1 MARRFFCIAG
11 VVVLYFSFA
20 WSWGGPTHIFINKEA
35 VKHLPPSF
43 PFFANNISWIS
54 QHAVDADNRK
64 SNDPTE
70 APKHFIDIED
80 YPEFATHTLSHNYD
94 TLVAKHGLSFVTN
107 AGVVPWSIIWSFDS
121 LTNCL
126 RRGDSARALQFA
138 ADLGHYVGDAHQPLH
153 ATANYDGPNGTHDG
167 VHARYESTM
176 LATYN
181 YLSYVTVVAKS
192 VHFVPV
198 PVDTNFAF
206 VMHGNGLADSI
217 FDADAYAMSI
227 DAKYGSAYYAAL
239 WAKTGAMT
247 QNQIQDATVDLA
259 NLWYTAAVN
268 AGLVADSSSLI
279 SLGASRTMIAF
290 GKVTLGCFKDT
301 TVTIT
306 NNGADV
312 LYITSIASSGNP
324 FSVRTTSASLA
335 PGQSLVDTLR
345 YTPAVLGP
353 ASGEIVLTSN
363 AASSPDTI
371 KVGGSG
377 VGQAVLH
384 LLAHSVSFG
393 NVKIGQSRDTTVI
406 ITNNG
411 NDTLKITGVTAGS
424 PNFSAKPS
432 GHSLP
437 PGQSFSDT
445 LTFSPSSIG
454 PVHASILIVSNSDT
468 SPDTVMVDGSG
479 QSLAGVEISQTGVP
493 DQFGLSQNYPNPFN
507 PSTMIRYALPNRST
521 VRIKVF
527 NVLGQ
532 LITELVS
539 GEQSAGYR
547 EVMWNAS
554 VPSGMY
560 FYRIEAVSVDN
571 PALRFTAVRKMLL
584 LK

>member
-1 MARRFFCIAG
+1 MQA
-11 VVVLYFSFA
+11 L
-20 WSWGGPTHIFINKEA
+20 
-35 VKHLPPSF
+35 KHLPPSF

-54 QHAVDADNRK
+54 QHAVDPDNRK
-64 SNDPTE
+64 GSDPNE

-94 TLVAKHGLSFVTN
+94 TLVAKHGLPFVTN
-107 AGVVPWSIIWSFDS
+107 AGVVPWAIIWSFDS

-153 ATANYDGPNGTHDG
+153 ATANYDGPNRTHDG
-167 VHARYESTM
+167 VHSRYESTM
-176 LATYN
+176 LANYN
-181 YLSYVTVVAKS
+181 YLNQVTVVAKS
-192 VHFVPV
+192 VHFIPV
-198 PVDTNFAF
+198 PIDTNFVF
-206 VMHGNGLADSI
+206 IIHGNGLADSI
-217 FDADAYAMSI
+217 FKADTYATSI
-227 DAKYGSAYYAAL
+227 DAQYGSAYYTAL
-239 WAKTGAMT
+239 WAGTGAMT

-268 AGLVADSSSLI
+268 AGIVSNTFILTP
-279 SLGASRTMIAF
+279 LGASPKIIAC
-290 GKVTLGCFKDT
+290 GKVTLGSFTDIPF
-301 TVTIT
+301 TIV
-306 NNGADV
+306 NNRTDV
-312 LYITSIASSGNP
+312 LNISIIVSSGTP
-324 FSVRTTSASLA
+324 FSVQTSSTSIM
-335 PGQSLVDTLR
+335 PGQLLVDTLR
-345 YTPAVLGP
+345 FTPTALGP
-353 ASGEIVLTSN
+353 AGGWIAVTSN
-363 AASSPDTI
+363 ASSLPDTI
-371 KVGGSG
+371 QVGGNG
-377 VGQAVLH
+377 TGEAVLH
-384 LLAHSVSFG
+384 LLTHSVSFG
-393 NVKIGQSRDTTVI
+393 NVKIGQSKDTTVT

-424 PNFSAKPS
+424 ANFSAKPS

-437 PGQSFSDT
+437 PGQSFTDT

-468 SPDTVMVDGSG
+468 SPDTVTVDGSG
-479 QSLAGVEISQTGVP
+479 QSLAGVEFSQTGVP

-507 PSTMIRYALPNRST
+507 PSTMIRYALPYRST
-521 VRIKVF
+521 IQIKVF

-539 GEQSAGYR
+539 GEQAAGYR

-560 FYRIEAVSVDN
+560 FCRIEAVSVDN
-571 PALRFTAVRKMLL
+571 PTLRFTAVRKMIL